1 MQLHNQSYCILYG
14 KACNE
19 GGIMRQNFIVDCSVS
34 VDEFVSKHLSSKA
47 VKQLNSQADCENLL
61 WRWKE

>member
-34 VDEFVSKHLSSKA
+34 VYEVVSKQLS
-47 VKQLNSQADCENLL
+47 SQADCEYLL
-61 WRWKE
+61 